1 MCVCSLR
8 VYQLR
13 TGAVKPRLLVRPV
26 TQIPERSLVH
36 QEGLPKL
43 PVPPLKQTCEGYL
56 AALEPI
62 VSAEELDHT
71 RQLVGEF
78 LHGGVGERLQKGLE
92 RRARK
97 TENWVDIW
105 AYSADDSTFNQMKR
119 CVRVSIA
126 LSIPSRSS
134 QNGGCSRPI
143 WTAVCQWQC
152 TPARGSSCLACT
164 SRIDKDR

>member
-1 MCVCSLR
+1 MS

-62 VSAEELDHT
+62 VSTEELDHT
-71 RQLVGEF
+71 RKLVGEF
-78 LHGGVGERLQKGLE
+78 LNGGVGERLQKGLE

-97 TENWVDIW
+97 TDNWVVFSWLFYI
-105 AYSADDSTFNQMKR
+105 FNSNEQK
-119 CVRVSIA
+119 
-126 LSIPSRSS
+126 
-134 QNGGCSRPI
+134 
-143 WTAVCQWQC
+143 
-152 TPARGSSCLACT
+152 CL
-164 SRIDKDR
+164 

>member
-1 MCVCSLR
+1 MCLF

-62 VSAEELDHT
+62 VSTEELDHT
-71 RQLVGEF
+71 RKLVGEF
-78 LHGGVGERLQKGLE
+78 LNGGVGERLQKGLE

-105 AYSADDSTFNQMKR
+105 VYLAASFALPQMAYFLGT
-119 CVRVSIA
+119 C
-126 LSIPSRSS
+126 
-134 QNGGCSRPI
+134 
-143 WTAVCQWQC
+143 
-152 TPARGSSCLACT
+152 
-164 SRIDKDR
+164 

>member
-1 MCVCSLR
+1 MHLFQHKTLGLVTPITLAMQSNCLTKEKPQIVSNLFVDQRKKKTKRVCSLR

-105 AYSADDSTFNQMKR
+105 AYLADDFT
-119 CVRVSIA
+119 
-126 LSIPSRSS
+126 LS
-134 QNGGCSRPI
+134 
-143 WTAVCQWQC
+143 
-152 TPARGSSCLACT
+152 
-164 SRIDKDR
+164 K